1 MASQFS
7 VLDPDAMAKAK
18 ALLVQEQRPERMWP
32 VLAAAALLAACALTF
47 ATAMIMAPPLISE
60 HLAAD
65 RTAK

>member
-1 MASQFS
+1 MVSQFS

-18 ALLVQEQRPERMWP
+18 ALLDRPQRPERMWP

-60 HLAAD
+60 HLADERAV
-65 RTAK
+65 K